1 MGEEAPVEIVR
12 PHRFAVGADNDAAAR
27 IESEVELRLRKVGK
41 SAKLKGFRPGKVPP
55 KVIQQRY
62 GGQVRQ
68 EVLQDIIQSSYGQA
82 IDEQKLR
89 PAGMPQIEP
98 GQLESG
104 KDFSYTATF
113 EIYPD
118 IQLGG
123 LDRLKIE
130 QIEIEI
136 GEADVD
142 EMIETLRKQRSN
154 WLPVERKSVEGDR
167 VTVDFQGTLNGE
179 PIDNGRGEQVPIVL
193 GRGQMLEDFEKNLIG
208 LAAGG
213 EKTFKVK
220 FPKDYQATELA
231 GKKVSFDATVTEV
244 AESQL
249 PDLDQNFIKEF
260 GIDSGDIDEFRAD
273 VRGNMDREAAAKI
286 KAEVKRQVMDQL
298 LDANSID
305 VPAVLVEK
313 EAATLQSEAM
323 RNLGVTDP
331 QQAPP
336 VETFNEAARRRV
348 RLGLLVSA
356 VIEDKNLVVDREQ
369 VKVKVDEICAPY
381 ERPEEI
387 RKLYFQNPQLI
398 SQVENVVMEGQ
409 VVDWLVSQ
417 AKLEKKVT
425 NFAELM
431 NNP

>member
-1 MGEEAPVEIVR
+1 M
-12 PHRFAVGADNDAAAR
+12 
-27 IESEVELRLRKVGK
+27 
-41 SAKLKGFRPGKVPP
+41 
-55 KVIQQRY
+55 
-62 GGQVRQ
+62 
-68 EVLQDIIQSSYGQA
+68 
-82 IDEQKLR
+82 
-89 PAGMPQIEP
+89 
-98 GQLESG
+98 
-104 KDFSYTATF
+104 
-113 EIYPD
+113 
-118 IQLGG
+118 
-123 LDRLKIE
+123 KIE

-136 GEADVD
+136 DEADVD

-154 WLPVERKSVEGDR
+154 WLPVERKSAEGDR
-167 VTVDFQGTLNGE
+167 VTVDFQGTLNDE
-179 PIDNGRGEQVPIVL
+179 LIENGRGEQVQIVL

-244 AESQL
+244 AESLL
-249 PDLDQNFIKEF
+249 PDLDQIFVKEF

-313 EAATLQSEAM
+313 EAATLQSETM

-336 VETFNEAARRRV
+336 VETFTEAAQRRV

-356 VIEDKNLVVDREQ
+356 VIEEKNLVVDREQ

-398 SQVENVVMEGQ
+398 SQVENAVMEGQ

-417 AKLEKKVT
+417 AKLEKKAT
-425 NFAELM
+425 NFADLM
-431 NNP
+431 NNA

>member
-1 MGEEAPVEIVR
+1 
-12 PHRFAVGADNDAAAR
+12 
-27 IESEVELRLRKVGK
+27 
-41 SAKLKGFRPGKVPP
+41 
-55 KVIQQRY
+55 
-62 GGQVRQ
+62 
-68 EVLQDIIQSSYGQA
+68 
-82 IDEQKLR
+82 
-89 PAGMPQIEP
+89 
-98 GQLESG
+98 
-104 KDFSYTATF
+104 
-113 EIYPD
+113 
-118 IQLGG
+118 
-123 LDRLKIE
+123 
-130 QIEIEI
+130 
-136 GEADVD
+136 
-142 EMIETLRKQRSN
+142 
-154 WLPVERKSVEGDR
+154 
-167 VTVDFQGTLNGE
+167 
-179 PIDNGRGEQVPIVL
+179 
-193 GRGQMLEDFEKNLIG
+193 MLEDFEKNLIG

-286 KAEVKRQVMDQL
+286 KTEVKRQVMDQL

-313 EAATLQSEAM
+313 EAATLQSETM

-336 VETFNEAARRRV
+336 VETFNKAAQRRV

-356 VIEDKNLVVDREQ
+356 VIEEKNLVVDREQ

>member
-1 MGEEAPVEIVR
+1 MTDLQIAIESRKGLQRRLKVQVP
-12 PHRFAVGADNDAAAR
+12 AAR
-27 IESEVELRLRKVGK
+27 IETEVELRLRKVRK

-136 GEADVD
+136 SEADVD

-193 GRGQMLEDFEKNLIG
+193 GQGQMLEDFEKNLIG
-208 LAAGG
+208 LTAGS
-213 EKTFKVK
+213 EKTFQVK

-313 EAATLQSEAM
+313 EAAALQSETM
-323 RNLGVTDP
+323 RNMGVTDP
-331 QQAPP
+331 KQAPP
-336 VETFNEAARRRV
+336 VETFSEAARRRV

-356 VIEDKNLVVDREQ
+356 VIEENNLVVDREQ

-398 SQVENVVMEGQ
+398 SQVENAVMEGQ

-417 AKLEKKVT
+417 AKLGKKVT